1 MLENLQ
7 TINVFAPSFSDVL
20 TNITVSLVCSF
31 IISLIYRFTYR
42 GPGYS
47 ESFVNSIVFLSIITT
62 LVIMIIGNNLA
73 RAFGLVGALS
83 IIRFRTA
90 IKDTMDIVYIF
101 LALAIGMACGVE
113 YYKLAIAGTLFVGT
127 ALILFSKSNFNLFLS
142 NQYML
147 QCVYSNKETEVTT
160 VTKLLSSYC
169 NSYEIISVRSN
180 EAEATVEYSY
190 YIRIKKNKDVNY
202 LISEMNKPLCF
213 GRRGSEVSENKFY
226 LFASRGG
233 EFDPRPPLAD

>member
-7 TINVFAPSFSDVL
+7 SVNVFSPSVSEIVVNVL
-20 TNITVSLVCSF
+20 VSLTCSF

-47 ESFVNSIVFLSIITT
+47 ESFVNSIIFLSIITT
-62 LVIMIIGNNLA
+62 LVIMVIGNNLA

-101 LALAIGMACGVE
+101 FALVVGMAGGVG
-113 YYKLAIAGTLFVGT
+113 YHKLAIVGT
-127 ALILFSKSNFNLFLS
+127 ILVGITLLIFTNSRFSLFLT

-147 QCVYSNKETEVTT
+147 QFSFSNIKENTDSFIRILNNYCISFEVI
-160 VTKLLSSYC
+160 
-169 NSYEIISVRSN
+169 NIRSN
-180 EAEATVEYSY
+180 EIDKSFDYSY
-190 YIRIKKNKDVNY
+190 YLRIKKNKDSNQLLNELNNVEGIRN
-202 LISEMNKPLCF
+202 LN
-213 GRRGSEVSENKFY
+213 
-226 LFASRGG
+226 LF
-233 EFDPRPPLAD
+233 FDQQNS

>member
-7 TINVFAPSFSDVL
+7 SVNVFSPSVSEIVVNVL
-20 TNITVSLVCSF
+20 VSLTCSF

-47 ESFVNSIVFLSIITT
+47 ESFVNSIIFLSIITT
-62 LVIMIIGNNLA
+62 LVIMVIGNNLA

-101 LALAIGMACGVE
+101 FALVVGMAGGVG
-113 YYKLAIAGTLFVGT
+113 YHKLAIVGT
-127 ALILFSKSNFNLFLS
+127 ILVGITLLIFTNSRFSLFLT

-147 QCVYSNKETEVTT
+147 QFSFSNTKENTDSFIRILNNYCISFEVI
-160 VTKLLSSYC
+160 
-169 NSYEIISVRSN
+169 NIRSN
-180 EAEATVEYSY
+180 EIDKSFDYSY
-190 YIRIKKNKDVNY
+190 YLRIKKNKDSNQLLNELNNVEGIRN
-202 LISEMNKPLCF
+202 LN
-213 GRRGSEVSENKFY
+213 
-226 LFASRGG
+226 LF
-233 EFDPRPPLAD
+233 FDQQNS